1 MIFKSFFLVL
11 TLAFF
16 WACDS
21 SSPTQEDVNLSS
33 SSIDPIISSP
43 VEPPIDPPV
52 DPPITSYYA
61 SLPTPNV
68 LQVQTMYNN
77 WIQKFYVTFEE
88 EVAPEDFP
96 YLGDFLTKVQGS
108 ARIKWDTPAHTVSEG
123 IGYGL
128 LITYFMQDQDR
139 FNRLFKFYSAYSV
152 SAASGSYFMQWQVK
166 NGFEAPASSVGSATD
181 ADLDAVTALLLAYRD
196 WGNAEYLD
204 YAIKVASSIYRDEVS
219 PVTNLLVP
227 ADGGGKL
234 HDGNVYNISYFSLV
248 ALRLLAQYDV
258 TRSANWQLV
267 LNATID
273 YMSRVQLAGN
283 GLWPDWSDASGL
295 PTDPGN
301 NSSTGKLNNYFGLE
315 GVRTPLRLAWDY
327 HWFGDSR
334 TKAMLDIASN
344 FAFTY
349 TQGDVT
355 KVLNRYIYQ
364 GTVETT
370 GVGGGGIAYQ
380 AAFCSLFSSDAKYI
394 TNTNACNSVVLSKE
408 FPTNTL
414 YFQPSLQLLY
424 SIYLNGFFIQKVNF

>member
-315 GVRTPLRLAWDY
+315 GVRIPLRLAWDY
-327 HWFGDSR
+327 HWFGDPR

-408 FPTNTL
+408 FPTSAL